1 VKGGSLANLI
11 EKGPLEPR
19 RAAAYSEQIANGL
32 HEAHRHGI
40 LHRDVKPHNVLV
52 DAASDRP
59 MLADFGL
66 AKLLPTEQDPHITAC
81 VTRTGDFIGTPS
93 YMSPEQ
99 AQNPALVT
107 VASDVYSLGAT
118 LYALLTGG
126 PPFRGGTRAKTLRQ
140 VCEDPPVPPRK
151 RQPSVPRDLETI
163 CLKCLEKDPRKRY
176 QSADEL
182 AGRLRLFLENR
193 QIPDR
198 PVGRTEKLWRW
209 CRRNPLLAALDAA
222 VLGLFLVIAIGA
234 PIAVWLLNAER
245 ENAVNAERDAQ
256 RERKQVQR
264 QAAQMLFEQALS
276 QCEEEGARRGML
288 SLARCLEEASKADAP
303 DLENAIRL
311 QLAAW
316 GRSLQPLEPMLL
328 PASFPPPGRLSGG
341 IAAAFSPNRKTLL
354 IGDSSAVRLWDVATG
369 RPLGP
374 PLQHPNKHPN
384 KVIDLNSDVALSP
397 DGKTVLT
404 GGVWDNTARLW
415 DGQTGEAVLAP
426 LHHEGLGSVNAVA
439 FSPDGKM
446 VLTAS
451 GGISRLWETDTGKLV
466 GQLRQNVPSGMAVA
480 FSPDGKAV
488 LTGDIHNTARLWETA
503 TAKPLTP
510 PLKHQGR
517 IWAVAFSPDGKMV
530 LTGSNNGTRLW
541 EVATGK
547 CSLTLPHLGPF
558 WVRFVAISP
567 DGKMLLTGTDQ
578 GRYGESRLWDVVT
591 GKPIGPPIQHQA
603 GLGVLTFNPDG
614 KTVLILR
621 NDGTLVLWEVPAP
634 LSGEPSRITLWVQV
648 ETGMELDEQ
657 GAARTLDDA
666 TREERRQRLAKLG
679 GPPSP

>member
-1 VKGGSLANLI
+1 
-11 EKGPLEPR
+11 
-19 RAAAYSEQIANGL
+19 
-32 HEAHRHGI
+32 
-40 LHRDVKPHNVLV
+40 
-52 DAASDRP
+52 

-66 AKLLPTEQDPHITAC
+66 AKLLPTEQDPHITAR

-126 PPFRGGTRAKTLRQ
+126 PPFRGGTPVETLRQ
-140 VCEDPPVPPRK
+140 VCEDAPVPPRK

-163 CLKCLEKDPRKRY
+163 CLKCLEKDPKKRY
-176 QSADEL
+176 ESADEL

-193 QIPDR
+193 PIPDR
-198 PVGRTEKLWRW
+198 PVSRTEKLWRW

-245 ENAVNAERDAQ
+245 ESAVNAERDALGQ
-256 RERKQVQR
+256 RKQVQR
-264 QAAQMLFEQALS
+264 KAAQTLFEQALS
-276 QCEEEGARRGML
+276 QCEEEGAPRGMV
-288 SLARCLEEASKADAP
+288 SLARCLEEASNAEAP

-316 GRSLQPLEPMLL
+316 GRSLQPLKPMLL

-354 IGDSSAVRLWDVATG
+354 IGDFSAVRLWDVATG
-369 RPLGP
+369 KPLGP

-384 KVIDLNSDVALSP
+384 KVIDLISAVALSP

-404 GGVWDNTARLW
+404 GGLDTTARLW
-415 DGQTGEAVLAP
+415 DGQTGEALLAP

-451 GGISRLWETDTGKLV
+451 GPGGISRLWETDTGKLV

-510 PLKHQGR
+510 PLKHKGR
-517 IWAVAFSPDGKMV
+517 IWGVAFSPDGNMV
-530 LTGSNNGTRLW
+530 LTGSNDGTRLW

-547 CSLTLPHLGPF
+547 CSLTLQHLGPF
-558 WVRFVAISP
+558 WVRFVAFSP
-567 DGKMLLTGTDQ
+567 DGKMVLTGADQGRYGESRLWDVVTGKPITGTDQ

-591 GKPIGPPIQHQA
+591 GKPIGPPMKHQPEFA
-603 GLGVLTFNPDG
+603 VLAFNQDG
-614 KTVLILR
+614 KTVLVLR
-621 NDGTLVLWEVPAP
+621 SDGKVVLWEVPAP

-657 GAARTLDDA
+657 GAVRTLDAA

-679 GPPSP
+679 GPPLP